1 MLVERK
7 EKKKR
12 KLIKQEREKGVERME
27 NQRKQEVM

>member
-12 KLIKQEREKGVERME
+12 KLIKQERERGLERKE
-27 NQRKQEVM
+27 NQRKQKVM